1 MMNRISHLVNSMVSL
16 VQERSII
23 AIEATIV
30 QGVGGRWYNSE
41 RYCEQIASPATLK
54 WVNTEWKQVEADRH
68 ELQSIPN
75 F

>member
-30 QGVGGRWYNSE
+30 QGVGGGGDIANKLHRQSPPAQIMKQKPYPLLNS
-41 RYCEQIASPATLK
+41 R
-54 WVNTEWKQVEADRH
+54 DR
-68 ELQSIPN
+68 
-75 F
+75 

>member
-30 QGVGGRWYNSE
+30 QGVGDGGTMARD
-41 RYCEQIASPATLK
+41 IANKLHRLP
-54 WVNTEWKQVEADRH
+54 
-68 ELQSIPN
+68 P
-75 F
+75 

>member
-30 QGVGGRWYNSE
+30 QGVGGGTMARD
-41 RYCEQIASPATLK
+41 IANKLHRLP
-54 WVNTEWKQVEADRH
+54 
-68 ELQSIPN
+68 P
-75 F
+75 